1 MEEYNIVC
9 VVFVWLLAWACA
21 GAPISPDMP
30 PIQPKCI
37 DCPEDA
43 AANLRAACNGG
54 RNVTRACC
62 TGVFGLWVSEVVPLD
77 EIEYLA
83 IEPYSCA
90 NPSYCLAEIEHGA
103 PHGPR
108 TVTPRDIPAIE
119 AADPEHFFSGARSSC
134 AAISFILCKHI
145 GDRQWQCYAKAAEDD
160 VTIAFT
166 QDLECMYT
174 VDKETGRDLLFV
186 GSCSINQQ
194 TERWARDAPPKPYAL
209 LSSTNP
215 LSFPLPIINP
225 DAVDALVAQGRA
237 INRIVRRSDVLFAPA
252 FLPPALADHFAALP
266 PSLQR
271 SLLEL
276 VQLVFS
282 SAIYTLLCAFA
293 IMLMGALITVG
304 VVWAKMS
311 VLHARLDAVAP
322 QSAAEQSDEPC
333 DSDGEELVSYDLGSS
348 EAPEPD
354 PPTQLYP
361 IAYVPA
367 AAEIEA
373 KV

>member
-1 MEEYNIVC
+1 MWPC
-9 VVFVWLLAWACA
+9 V
-21 GAPISPDMP
+21 GAPVHPDQWP
-30 PIQPKCI
+30 VQPKCI
-37 DCPEDA
+37 DCPEDT

-54 RNVTRACC
+54 RNVTRTCC
-62 TGVFGLWVSEVVPLD
+62 VDHGDLWVSEVVPLD
-77 EIEYLA
+77 DIEYVA

-108 TVTPRDIPAIE
+108 TVAPRDIPAIE

-134 AAISFILCKHI
+134 AAISFILCKHL

-166 QDLECMYT
+166 QDLECMYN
-174 VDKETGRDLLFV
+174 VDKETGRDMLFV
-186 GSCSINQQ
+186 GSCVINQQ
-194 TERWARDAPPKPYAL
+194 SERWARDAPPKPYAL
-209 LSSTNP
+209 LSSTNV

-225 DAVDALVAQGRA
+225 TAVDALVAQGRA

-252 FLPPALADHFAALP
+252 FLPPTLADHFSELP

-282 SAIYTLLCAFA
+282 SAIYTLFCAFA
-293 IMLMGALITVG
+293 LMLMGVLITVG

-322 QSAAEQSDEPC
+322 QSAAEQSDEPYN
-333 DSDGEELVSYDLGSS
+333 DDEEELVSYDLGGR
-348 EAPEPD
+348 EAPETE
-354 PPTQLYP
+354 PPSQLYP
-361 IAYVPA
+361 VAYVPA